1 MEVKALKDFTLLCVS
16 YKKGETFE
24 TRKEIAVDLQ
34 EKGFA
39 EIISDIKTPEKE
51 LQKPVNKEKATRKRK
66 TKELD
71 I

>member
-1 MEVKALKDFTLLCVS
+1 MEVKALKDITVLCVD
-16 YKKGETFE
+16 YKEGEIFE

-34 EKGFA
+34 KKGFV
-39 EIISDIKTPEKE
+39 EINSDIKKPEKE
-51 LQKPVNKEKATRKRK
+51 MQTPVNKEKRTRKRK